1 MKKFYLLTALF
12 LPLALMAY
20 HHEVNE
26 TSPKELVSQAYET
39 FAAGDS
45 TAWAKLHTADLSFTV
60 FGDLPQS
67 GIKIGTDA
75 VITGVFE
82 VIPKYWPKFQLSPI
96 STVVSGNQ
104 VFVHNK
110 MTADNLDSETMHV
123 FTIRDGRISSFTAF
137 EDTDS
142 MRKAMVE

>member
-39 FAAGDS
+39 FAEGDS
-45 TAWAKLHTADLSFTV
+45 TAWAKLHTADLSFTI

-67 GIKIGTDA
+67 GIKIGADA

-82 VIPKYWPKFQLSPI
+82 VIPKNTGQSFNCLQSVQWLAVIKFL
-96 STVVSGNQ
+96 
-104 VFVHNK
+104 
-110 MTADNLDSETMHV
+110 
-123 FTIRDGRISSFTAF
+123 FTI
-137 EDTDS
+137 
-142 MRKAMVE
+142 K

>member
-12 LPLALMAY
+12 LPLSLMAY

-67 GIKIGTDA
+67 GIHLR
-75 VITGVFE
+75 FCFSE
-82 VIPKYWPKFQLSPI
+82 VIYTLFNYLFWYTCCFSVYFHPRLDRSFFC
-96 STVVSGNQ
+96 ST
-104 VFVHNK
+104 
-110 MTADNLDSETMHV
+110 
-123 FTIRDGRISSFTAF
+123 
-137 EDTDS
+137 
-142 MRKAMVE
+142 

>member
-1 MKKFYLLTALF
+1 MRKFYLLTALF

-26 TSPKELVSQAYET
+26 TSPKELVPQAYET

-45 TAWAKLHTADLSFTV
+45 TAWAKLHTADLSFTI

-67 GIKIGTDA
+67 GIKIGADA

-123 FTIRDGRISSFTAF
+123 FTIRDGKISSFTAF